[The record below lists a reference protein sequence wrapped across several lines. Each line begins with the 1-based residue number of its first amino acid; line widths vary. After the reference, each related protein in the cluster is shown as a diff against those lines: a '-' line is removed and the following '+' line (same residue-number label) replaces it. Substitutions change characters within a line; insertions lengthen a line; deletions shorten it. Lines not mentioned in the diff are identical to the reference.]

1 MNLLRLAGLVLALA
15 VASCAESGPPA
26 PIPPPM
32 AETIPKPP
40 VSATPLMWQPGHWDW
55 TGSAY
60 VWTPGQY
67 VEATGRGGTWM
78 QGYWQKTDSGWAWHQ
93 GHWM

>member
-1 MNLLRLAGLVLALA
+1 MKQVLIVALLILGLAA
-15 VASCAESGPPA
+15 CAGGTPPA

-32 AETIPKPP
+32 AETVPLPP
-40 VSATPLMWQPGHWDW
+40 VSPVPLVWQPAHWDW

-67 VEATGRGGTWM
+67 VDTTGHSGTWM
-78 QGYWQKTDSGWAWHQ
+78 QGWWERTDSGWVWHPA
-93 GHWM
+93 HWI